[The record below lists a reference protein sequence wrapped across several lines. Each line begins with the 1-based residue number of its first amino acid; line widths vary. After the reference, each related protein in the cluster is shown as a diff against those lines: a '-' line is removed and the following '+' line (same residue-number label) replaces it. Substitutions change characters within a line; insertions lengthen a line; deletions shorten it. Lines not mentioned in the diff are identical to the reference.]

1 MRFRSG
7 PPLVIL
13 AAHALERPMSTG
25 LMTDLYHPD
34 AAYVAWRADLN
45 PSTTFDLY
53 TRSAPFGGAYLLV
66 AGLEQAL
73 DFARD
78 FRYADDDLA
87 YLASVR
93 AYDPSFLDELRRA
106 RFTGEVL
113 AMPEGTVAFPNEPLV
128 RVTAPFREAL
138 LLESGLL
145 HAIGPATLIATKA
158 ARVVHA
164 AAGRPVAEFGFRRA
178 QSPFVAARSAAIGG
192 CVSTSY
198 VFAARALGLPASGTI
213 PHALVQLFTD
223 ERDAFR
229 AVAES
234 FDRYTLLLDTY
245 DVHRGIEHAIE
256 VAKDVGA
263 RTGHHLDAVRLDS
276 GDLAADSRHVRTT
289 LDAAGMR
296 DVRILA
302 SGDLDEF
309 SIAALVAGGAPIDA
323 FGVGTTIA
331 VGQGSPARGT
341 WGGALGNVYKAVWV
355 EGRPQPAA
363 IKTAGDKSTWPG
375 RKQVYRIGAYE
386 ADVIALDTE
395 PPPARGVPLLRP
407 VLRDGALLPD
417 ATPSLA
423 NMMAASRANLAAL
436 PERYRALIAEAP
448 YPVRF
453 SAALAELRRAA
464 ASGAER

>member
-1 MRFRSG
+1 
-7 PPLVIL
+7 
-13 AAHALERPMSTG
+13 MSTG

-34 AAYVAWRADLN
+34 AAYVSWRVELN
-45 PSTTFDLY
+45 PVTTFDLY

-73 DFARD
+73 AFVRD
-78 FRYADDDLA
+78 FRYSDDDLA

-93 AYDPSFLDELRRA
+93 HYDGGFLEELRRL
-106 RFTGEVL
+106 RFGGEIL
-113 AMPEGTVAFPNEPLV
+113 AMPEGTVAFPNEPLL

-145 HAIGPATLIATKA
+145 HATGPATLIATKA

-198 VFAARALGLPASGTI
+198 VLAARDLGLPASGTI
-213 PHALVQLFTD
+213 PHALVQLFDD
-223 ERDAFR
+223 ERNAFR
-229 AVAES
+229 AVAET

-256 VAKDVGA
+256 VAQQVEP
-263 RTGHHLDAVRLDS
+263 RTGHRLDAVRLDS
-276 GDLAADSRHVRTT
+276 GDLAADSRAVRGT
-289 LDAAGMR
+289 LDTAGMS

-309 SIAALVAGGAPIDA
+309 SIAALVADGAPLDA

-331 VGQGSPARGT
+331 VGQGDPARGI

-355 EGRPQPAA
+355 EGRAHPAA

-375 RKQVYRIGAYE
+375 RKQVYRVGAYE
-386 ADVIALDTE
+386 GDLIALDTE
-395 PPPARGVPLLRP
+395 PPPERGVPLLRR
-407 VLRDGALLPD
+407 VVEHGEALPD
-417 ATPSLA
+417 TRPALPA
-423 NMMAASRANLAAL
+423 IIAAARANLTAL
-436 PERYRALIAEAP
+436 PARYHALAAEHP

-453 SAALAELRRAA
+453 SDRVGALRLDAVERAA
-464 ASGAER
+464 RAT